1 MDNENNQD
9 NSNIKINN
17 NSEHKTPLS
26 KSPKK
31 KLKTKIQQITSFPPI
46 QSISNNPN
54 YSSTEPSTHKIPN
67 IIGKYDLI
75 YSPRTTFLHN
85 KKYFDDLYNDLSNSL
100 DPITLKIIKTN
111 FKEKLGK
118 ITKIDFIN
126 NIRNNLLN
134 FHPELPNRKSVII
147 KLLSRLFDEVDLNNN
162 HFLEWNEFTNYILHH
177 TNSNSNNKLKYSLK
191 MYSSANTNID
201 IKKFNGGFISYAFY
215 IEKHNLIGMVEDGK
229 SLIRFFD
236 AKTCKELKCSI
247 DVRETQKEID
257 KLEIIELDI
266 KAKEKLLDEKE
277 ERKKKDNNNKNNF
290 NKKILLA
297 QRESIRKSVI
307 STEEK
312 ISLPDSK
319 QEKLKIAYKRL
330 TKSDDNNSN
339 GNENKIFNKKLTILT
354 TVFINEYDLLMVSSS
369 NNKISAW
376 RYIENDFK
384 NVNSL
389 QNIGI
394 DAYNFNIAILS
405 SYLPQYTLT
414 WDSVNKFLYTGQ
426 ADGRILK
433 WSLFKSKN
441 IESETLSYLEAKQKH
456 DRIFKSP
463 SMIRSE
469 TIRNTIR
476 KKTLSLNINDN
487 AENNKNI
494 QKGGTGN
501 KEEEF
506 KEQNKK
512 LLSDIKF
519 EMGRDTVSVIL
530 ILEKIELL
538 AAGYYNGNVLLWDTL
553 LKTYR
558 KFYTDQE
565 TGIYEITFN
574 SNKNLLFTCGF
585 DHSVFVYDPYIDGS
599 AIYKLNGHLWSINS
613 ICCNDSDNEI
623 ISLDILGNI
632 KIWDSE
638 TFYNFQ
644 TINLNDTFDDKR
656 VQNDINN
663 SKTKKISSN
672 LKMIFLNKD
681 KKILVYGNEKISMF
695 EKENFLYPNICDDS
709 IVLGSIYNELQYEIF
724 CVCLKKIKFFSILN
738 GKCTKVFENI
748 IPGEIT
754 AFDCDSNNKK
764 IYIGDNFG
772 KIININLFNGT
783 LIKNFQSHTF
793 SKEIMSLKKFN
804 NYLISFGNDSLIKIH
819 SDFTLNDTNIL
830 KEIDLNLSTNLMK
843 INVLEVNSFYQRLI
857 FGLENGLTKFFDL
870 KLLRFDGEI
879 HNSNQENN
887 YINDNISRIIAIK
900 NLPIIFISH
909 NSGKCKFMLI
919 PPSENKGK
927 IFSEF
932 LHKNSKIVS
941 GCLHENILLCGDN
954 IGNVIS
960 YDISEIYNFFKNN
973 NHNIENID
981 NIKIKINYSINV
993 EKYSIV
999 HISIPNIS
1007 PNIFIYTCN
1016 NRKVKIYDLN
1026 KGTFIDDLKQVANK
1040 FIEIPT
1046 GIKYYVSDPFLTK
1059 IDEEDNNDDNNI
1071 INNDNNNNNKIKT
1084 GIITRADVSVPNY
1097 KTNLTKLKN
1106 EYVKLEKYN
1115 EAITINNVK
1124 DKLRK
1129 IIKEGNN
1136 IMNSIY
1142 LNTNNN
1148 NNNLDDNK
1156 SINWNFY
1163 LDFDFLEKR
1172 KTKEYENI
1180 IIEINKLNQNFLDY
1194 KEYKN
1199 IFDEE
1204 YNPTFL
1210 NDLNEEDIKNFENDL
1225 NSKIRNVKLAQNKKE
1240 IDQAKYNTFKK
1251 ENMRNKNI
1259 NLQNVMKMLNLNN
1272 KKKVNIKDKFEEKRK
1287 EIYGNV
1293 KRKINGAFDL
1303 FNYYKTDVDIE
1314 LKNLKKCINYK
1325 IKRDLI
1331 YPLRI
1336 SALSGRKENKL
1347 ILPKI
1352 NKSVNIT
1359 ELKLNDNNLVIEDNN
1374 NNNNNNEKI
1383 DE

>member
-1 MDNENNQD
+1 MDNENNQINLD
-9 NSNIKINN
+9 LHSNNI
-17 NSEHKTPLS
+17 SENLNTPS
-26 KSPKK
+26 KSHKK
-31 KLKTKIQQITSFPPI
+31 KLKSKIKRNDPFPPI
-46 QSISNNPN
+46 KTSSVN
-54 YSSTEPSTHKIPN
+54 YSSTEPTIKKIPN

-75 YSPRTTFLHN
+75 YSPRTTFYHN
-85 KKYFDDLYNDLSNSL
+85 KKYNDDLYNDLSNSF
-100 DPITLKIIKTN
+100 DPITLKILKTN

-126 NIRNNLLN
+126 NIRNNLIN

-162 HFLEWNEFTNYILHH
+162 HFLEWNEFTNYILQH

-191 MYSSANTNID
+191 MYSNANTNID
-201 IKKFNGGFISYAFY
+201 IKKFNGNFISYSFY

-257 KLEIIELDI
+257 KLEILELDI
-266 KAKEKLLDEKE
+266 KAKEKLLEIE
-277 ERKKKDNNNKNNF
+277 ERKKKDNNNNS
-290 NKKILLA
+290 NKKKLLIKKETLRQSIIL
-297 QRESIRKSVI
+297 S
-307 STEEK
+307 EEK
-312 ISLPDSK
+312 VSLPDSK
-319 QEKLKIAYKRL
+319 QEKLKAAYKLL
-330 TKSDDNNSN
+330 TKSTDNNN
-339 GNENKIFNKKLTILT
+339 LNNNENKIFNKKLTILT
-354 TVFINEYDLLMVSSS
+354 TEFINEYDLLLVSST

-376 RYIENDFK
+376 RYIQNDFK

-389 QNIGI
+389 KNIGI
-394 DAYNFNIAILS
+394 DAFNFNIAILS

-414 WDSVNKFLYTGQ
+414 WDPINKCLFSGQ
-426 ADGRILK
+426 ADGKILK

-456 DRIFKSP
+456 DSIYKTP
-463 SMIRSE
+463 SAIRSE

-476 KKTLSLNINDN
+476 KKTMTLNMNENKD
-487 AENNKNI
+487 NNKGI
-494 QKGGTGN
+494 QKGGGAGN

-519 EMGRDTVSVIL
+519 DMGRDTVSVIL
-530 ILEKIELL
+530 ILDKIELL
-538 AAGYYNGNVLLWDTL
+538 AAGYYNGHVLLWDTL

-565 TGIYEITFN
+565 TGIYEMTFN

-585 DHSVFVYDPYIDGS
+585 DHNVFVYDPYIDGS
-599 AIYKLNGHLWSINS
+599 AIYKLTGHLWSINS
-613 ICCNDSDNEI
+613 ICCNDNDNEI

-656 VQNDINN
+656 VQNDIHN

-695 EKENFLYPNICDDS
+695 EKENFLHPNICDDS

-738 GKCTKVFENI
+738 GKCTKIFENI
-748 IPGEIT
+748 ISGEIT
-754 AFDCDSNNKK
+754 AFDCDSSNKK
-764 IYIGDNFG
+764 IYIGDNYG

-793 SKEIMSLKKFN
+793 SKEIISLIKFN
-804 NYLISFGNDSLIKIH
+804 NYLISFGNDSIIKIH

-830 KEIDLNLSTNLMK
+830 KEIDLNLSTNIIKL
-843 INVLEVNSFYQRLI
+843 NVIEVNSFSHRLI

-879 HNSNQENN
+879 NNTYEENN
-887 YINDNISRIIAIK
+887 YLNDNISKIIDIK
-900 NLPIIFISH
+900 NLPIIFICH

-927 IFSEF
+927 IFAEF
-932 LHKNSKIVS
+932 LHKNSKIIS
-941 GCLHENILLCGDN
+941 GCIYNNILLCGDN
-954 IGNVIS
+954 IGNVIN
-960 YDISEIYNFFKNN
+960 YDISEIYNFFNNDNN
-973 NHNIENID
+973 NIDNID
-981 NIKIKINYSINV
+981 NIKININYNYNV
-993 EKYSIV
+993 EKYSII

-1007 PNIFIYTCN
+1007 PNIFIFTCN

-1046 GIKYYVSDPFLTK
+1046 GIKYYVSDPFLTR
-1059 IDEEDNNDDNNI
+1059 IDEDNN
-1071 INNDNNNNNKIKT
+1071 NNDNNNINNNNIKT

-1106 EYVKLEKYN
+1106 EYAHLEKYN
-1115 EAITINNVK
+1115 EVVTINNIK

-1129 IIKEGNN
+1129 IIKVGNN
-1136 IMNSIY
+1136 IMNNIY

-1148 NNNLDDNK
+1148 YNLDDNK

-1163 LDFDFLEKR
+1163 LDFDYLEKK

-1180 IIEINKLNQNFLDY
+1180 LIEINKLNQNFLDY

-1199 IFDEE
+1199 IFNDE

-1210 NDLNEEDIKNFENDL
+1210 NDYNEEDIKNFENDL

-1240 IDQAKYNTFKK
+1240 IEDAKYNSFKK
-1251 ENMRNKNI
+1251 ENKRNKNV
-1259 NLQNVMKMLNLNN
+1259 NLKNVIKMLNLNN
-1272 KKKVNIKDKFEEKRK
+1272 SNNNLHIKDKFEEKRK

-1293 KRKINGAFDL
+1293 KRKINGANDL
-1303 FNYYKTDVDIE
+1303 FSYYKTDVDIE
-1314 LKNLKKCINYK
+1314 LKNLKNCINYK

-1331 YPLRI
+1331 YPLRL
-1336 SALSGRKENKL
+1336 SALTGRKENKL
-1347 ILPKI
+1347 ILPRI
-1352 NKSVNIT
+1352 NRSLNLN
-1359 ELKLNDNNLVIEDNN
+1359 EFKLNENNIIIDD
-1374 NNNNNNEKI
+1374 NNNNEKI
-1383 DE
+1383 NE